1 MIDENFLKE
10 KQNIRQK
17 MLKYSRAI
25 NQGVPLDDELKDEL
39 SDTDDILRR
48 RFNKKRRL
56 NILEKFNEE
65 IESSSVKPKKENIYL
80 KEDLINVKLEEK
92 LSLTKKIFLHFKE
105 KKSKKDTQIKA
116 TKILFSNFKKDKK
129 KDILAP
135 EKHFNKEQK
144 KQIKNDNKISNQIS
158 KTNSIAKDI
167 KIQKIP
173 PINKNEINKSL
184 FKQDLN
190 LKEEDNEKTKNT
202 LLEGFN
208 DATKEDRNLNF
219 NHLFFVALC
228 IGIVLFIFIPQI
240 YIRNQI
246 YYLSREIAILRAEE
260 SVLNEENK
268 ELKRNLENIRFQNQ
282 ILDYLE

>member
-92 LSLTKKIFLHFKE
+92 PSLTKKIFLHFKE

-116 TKILFSNFKKDKK
+116 KKILFSNFKKDKK

-158 KTNSIAKDI
+158 KTNSIANDI
-167 KIQKIP
+167 KIQKIL
-173 PINKNEINKSL
+173 PINKNDINKSL
-184 FKQDLN
+184 SKQDLN

-202 LLEGFN
+202 LLEGFS

-219 NHLFFVALC
+219 NHLFFVALF
-228 IGIVLFIFIPQI
+228 ISIVLFIFIPQI

>member
-25 NQGVPLDDELKDEL
+25 NQGAPLDDELKDEL

-92 LSLTKKIFLHFKE
+92 PSLTKKIFLHFKE

-116 TKILFSNFKKDKK
+116 KKILFSNFKKDKK

-135 EKHFNKEQK
+135 KKHFNKEQK

-158 KTNSIAKDI
+158 KTNSIANDI

-173 PINKNEINKSL
+173 PINKNDINKSL
-184 FKQDLN
+184 SKQDLN

-202 LLEGFN
+202 LLEGFS

-219 NHLFFVALC
+219 NHLFFVALF
-228 IGIVLFIFIPQI
+228 ISIVLFIFIPQI

>member
-25 NQGVPLDDELKDEL
+25 NKGVPLDDELKDEL
-39 SDTDDILRR
+39 SNTDDILRR

-65 IESSSVKPKKENIYL
+65 IELSSIKPKKENIYL

-92 LSLTKKIFLHFKE
+92 PSLTKKIFLHFKE

-116 TKILFSNFKKDKK
+116 KKILFSNFKKDKK

-158 KTNSIAKDI
+158 KTNSIVNDI

-184 FKQDLN
+184 SKQDLN

-202 LLEGFN
+202 LLEGFS

-219 NHLFFVALC
+219 NHLFFVALF
-228 IGIVLFIFIPQI
+228 ISIVLFIFIPQI

>member
-1 MIDENFLKE
+1 MIDDNFLKE
-10 KQNIRQK
+10 KQSIRQK

-25 NQGVPLDDELKDEL
+25 NQREPLDDELKEEL

-48 RFNKKRRL
+48 RFNKRRQ
-56 NILEKFNEE
+56 NILDQFNEE
-65 IESSSVKPKKENIYL
+65 VKSSSIKPKKANIYL

-92 LSLTKKIFLHFKE
+92 PSLTKKIFLHLKE
-105 KKSKKDTQIKA
+105 KKTKKNTQ
-116 TKILFSNFKKDKK
+116 TKTKKTLFLNFKKDKK
-129 KDILAP
+129 KDILIP
-135 EKHFNKEQK
+135 KKHHDKEEKE
-144 KQIKNDNKISNQIS
+144 IKNEDKTLNQIS
-158 KTNSIAKDI
+158 KTNSINNDLKNQKPPFLKDI
-167 KIQKIP
+167 DKP
-173 PINKNEINKSL
+173 L
-184 FKQDLN
+184 LN
-190 LKEEDNEKTKNT
+190 QNLNTLEEDTEATKNT
-202 LLEGFN
+202 LLEGFS

-219 NHLFFVALC
+219 NHLFFVALF
-228 IGIVLFIFIPQI
+228 ISVVLFLFIPQI

>member
-1 MIDENFLKE
+1 MIDDNFLKE
-10 KQNIRQK
+10 KQSIRQK

-25 NQGVPLDDELKDEL
+25 NQREPLDDELKEEL

-48 RFNKKRRL
+48 RFNKRRQ
-56 NILEKFNEE
+56 NILDQFNEE
-65 IESSSVKPKKENIYL
+65 VKSSSIKPKKANIYL

-92 LSLTKKIFLHFKE
+92 PSLTKKIFLHLKE
-105 KKSKKDTQIKA
+105 KKAKKNTQ
-116 TKILFSNFKKDKK
+116 TKTKKTLFLNFKKDKK
-129 KDILAP
+129 KDILIP
-135 EKHFNKEQK
+135 KKHHDKEEKE
-144 KQIKNDNKISNQIS
+144 IKNEDKTLNQIS
-158 KTNSIAKDI
+158 KTNSI
-167 KIQKIP
+167 
-173 PINKNEINKSL
+173 NN
-184 FKQDLN
+184 N
-190 LKEEDNEKTKNT
+190 LKNQKPPFLEDIDKPLLNQNLNTLEEDTEATKNT
-202 LLEGFN
+202 LLEGFS

-219 NHLFFVALC
+219 NHLFFVALF
-228 IGIVLFIFIPQI
+228 ISVVLFLFIPQI